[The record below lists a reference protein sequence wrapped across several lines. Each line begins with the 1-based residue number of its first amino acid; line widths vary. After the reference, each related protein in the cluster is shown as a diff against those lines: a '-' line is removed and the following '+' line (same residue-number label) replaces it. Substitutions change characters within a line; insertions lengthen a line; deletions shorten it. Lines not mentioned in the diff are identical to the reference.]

1 MANIKPQ
8 LQLFRSTVAGRQP
21 TAAQIKEGQLAV
33 NLTDKKLYTKVGTE
47 IISVG
52 HGSGATIAGNNTW
65 TGTVKANRVENAS
78 QITSGT
84 IVANR
89 VEAGTQV
96 ITGNASFNT
105 FTASGGAG
113 IKGKLTVDG
122 DIQVNG
128 ATVNAK
134 SIKANGN
141 LETVGAATFR
151 GALELYGATPYIDFH
166 HNNST
171 ADYTS
176 RIIASGAKS
185 IDISSENTTVTGTL
199 NVNNVLNVNAGIN
212 VKRPIVIRPQDG
224 GNAEWAN
231 IGFYDAGN
239 AGAQRGAVWSD
250 QNGAIGLMSRGGN
263 SFNFSPDK
271 ILHIPSGELRIGTWR
286 GGVGEAQEARDKAQF
301 YNKGWMQ
308 LAGINAYQ
316 ENNDPNGRWI
326 RQINGLR
333 MFVGDTDLSSE
344 DYFIE
349 RVGERHFRA
358 IAVSGA
364 GNKGWFEFRHNGD
377 FSCNGVSYAAAHQN
391 VSDKR
396 LKENLKVIPSALNKI
411 NKLTAYS
418 YDLHNAYDK
427 TQVKKSVGLIAQDV
441 QKVLPEAVSEIGV
454 EDYIGL
460 DYSAVTSLLVNAVK
474 ELNKEVQELKTEIK
488 SLTK

>member
-1 MANIKPQ
+1 M
-8 LQLFRSTVAGRQP
+8 QLFRTTVAGRQP
-21 TAAQIKEGQLAV
+21 TTAQIKEGQLAV
-33 NLTDKKLYTKVGTE
+33 NLTDKKLYTKIGTE

-52 HGSGATIAGNNTW
+52 HGSGATISGDNTW
-65 TGTVKANRVENAS
+65 TGTVKASRVE
-78 QITSGT
+78 T
-84 IVANR
+84 V
-89 VEAGTQV
+89 TQV

-113 IKGKLTVDG
+113 VKGKLTVDG
-122 DIQVNG
+122 DVQVNG
-128 ATVNAK
+128 AAVNAK
-134 SIKANGN
+134 NIKVNGT
-141 LETVGAATFR
+141 LESVGSATFR

-176 RIIASGAKS
+176 RIIASGPKS
-185 IDISSENTTVTGTL
+185 IDISSENTTVTGHL

-224 GNAEWAN
+224 ANAEWAN

-239 AGAQRGAVWSD
+239 TGAQRGALWCD
-250 QNGAIGLMSRGGN
+250 QSGAIGLMSRGGQSIN
-263 SFNFSPDK
+263 WSPDK
-271 ILHIPSGELRIGTWR
+271 YLRIPSGELVVGTWQ
-286 GGVGEAQEARDKAQF
+286 GGTGENQESRDKAKF
-301 YNKGWMQ
+301 FNKGWMQ
-308 LAGINAYQ
+308 LAGVNAYQ
-316 ENNDPNGRWI
+316 DNNDPNGRWN
-326 RQINGLR
+326 RQVNGLR
-333 MFVGDTDLSSE
+333 MFIGDTDLTSE
-344 DYFIE
+344 DYFVE

-358 IAVSGA
+358 IHVGGA
-364 GNKGWFEFRHNGD
+364 NSNGWFEFRNNGD

-474 ELNKEVQELKTEIK
+474 ELNKEVQELKSEIK

>member
-1 MANIKPQ
+1 M
-8 LQLFRSTVAGRQP
+8 QLFRTTVAGRQP

-33 NLTDKKLYTKVGTE
+33 NLTDKKLYTKVGTT

-52 HGSGATIAGNNTW
+52 HGSGATIAGDNTW
-65 TGTVKANRVENAS
+65 TGKVK
-78 QITSGT
+78 SGSLET
-84 IVANR
+84 TGTLVANR
-89 VEAGTQV
+89 VETGTQV

-122 DIQVNG
+122 DVQVNG

-134 SIKANGN
+134 SIKANGTF
-141 LETVGAATFR
+141 ESVGSATIR

-199 NVNNVLNVNAGIN
+199 NVNNVLNVNAGIS

-239 AGAQRGAVWSD
+239 AGAQRGAVWCD
-250 QNGAIGLMSRGGN
+250 QNGSIGLMSRGNN
-263 SFNFSPDK
+263 SINWSSDK
-271 ILHIPSGELRIGTWR
+271 YLRIPSGELEVGTWK
-286 GGVGEAQEARDKAQF
+286 GGTGENQEARDKSKF

-308 LAGINAYQ
+308 LAGVNAYQ
-316 ENNDPNGRWI
+316 DNNDPNGRWN
-326 RQINGLR
+326 RQVNGLR
-333 MFVGDTDLSSE
+333 MFIGDTDLTSE
-344 DYFIE
+344 DYFVE

-358 IAVSGA
+358 IHVGGA
-364 GNKGWFEFRHNGD
+364 NSNGWFEFRNNGD
-377 FSCNGVSYAAAHQN
+377 YSCNGVSYAAAHQN

-427 TQVKKSVGLIAQDV
+427 AQVKKSVGLIAQDV

-474 ELNKEVQELKTEIK
+474 ELNKEVQELKSEIK